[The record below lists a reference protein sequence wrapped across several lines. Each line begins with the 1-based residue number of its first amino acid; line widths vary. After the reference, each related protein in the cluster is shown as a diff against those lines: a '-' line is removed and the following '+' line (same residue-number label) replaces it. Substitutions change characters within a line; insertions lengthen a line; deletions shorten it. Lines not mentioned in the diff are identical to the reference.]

1 MRTYLFLSRALPQL
15 RLASTATLLSALA
28 ALLPLVAVIAVTAVD
43 EAPSAGALIGA
54 TAVATAAAVG
64 ALWWIFRGVFA
75 PVRVASAQLAAY
87 LGDRQPP
94 ALVEVG
100 TDEVGRLFKDIS
112 LACTR
117 MEQQLQALD
126 SESGFDALT
135 GLKNWQS
142 ENDDLIG
149 VFPSSTE
156 RRRPLSISLVDLD
169 GMRALN
175 EHAGHAVGDAELQRV
190 ASVLQ
195 HTLRSGDWVGRWG
208 GDEFLVACQNDIA
221 TMEKLMRR
229 VRQTLAADVTNR
241 NNLTVSVGVAEVGRD
256 ESIEDSLHRAERALE
271 KAKQDGADRVH
282 AG

>member
-28 ALLPLVAVIAVTAVD
+28 ALLPLIAVVALTAAD
-43 EAPSAGALIGA
+43 SAPSAGALIGV
-54 TAVATAAAVG
+54 TAVATAVAAG
-64 ALWWIFRGVFA
+64 ALWWILRGVFT
-75 PVRVASAQLAAY
+75 PYRVAAAQLAAY
-87 LGDRQPP
+87 LGDRQLPP
-94 ALVEVG
+94 LVEVG

-142 ENDDLIG
+142 ENDDLSG

-175 EHAGHAVGDAELQRV
+175 EGAGHAVGDAELQRV

-195 HTLRSGDWVGRWG
+195 HTLRSGDWIGRWG
-208 GDEFLVACQNDIA
+208 GDEFLVACQGDLT

-229 VRQTLAADVTNR
+229 VRQTLVADVTNR
-241 NNLTVSVGVAEVGRD
+241 NNLTVSVGVAEVGRH
-256 ESIEDSLHRAERALE
+256 ESIEDGLHRAERALE
-271 KAKQDGADRVH
+271 QAKQDGADRVH

>member
-15 RLASTATLLSALA
+15 RLASTAILLSALA
-28 ALLPLVAVIAVTAVD
+28 AVLPLVAVIAVTAVD

-54 TAVATAAAVG
+54 TAVATAATVG

-256 ESIEDSLHRAERALE
+256 EGIEDSLHRAERALE

>member
-1 MRTYLFLSRALPQL
+1 M
-15 RLASTATLLSALA
+15 
-28 ALLPLVAVIAVTAVD
+28 
-43 EAPSAGALIGA
+43 
-54 TAVATAAAVG
+54 
-64 ALWWIFRGVFA
+64 
-75 PVRVASAQLAAY
+75 
-87 LGDRQPP
+87 
-94 ALVEVG
+94 
-100 TDEVGRLFKDIS
+100 FKDIS